1 MWGISNIFCIFAA
14 DLQFT
19 IHNSQFTKG
28 DKSMYG
34 LGVLGEKIEAFTKR
48 VVKATKYIK
57 EQKEYSLADQ
67 FFRSGTSIGANCSE
81 AVSAVSKAD
90 FANKLSIAL
99 KEANE
104 TCHWIDV
111 MFYSELIDKATYES
125 MSADAR
131 EIMQTLNYDNKKH
144 TLKYRKRE
152 EINSQCTMYKLQCTR
167 DLHGLA
173 QRFKI
178 RTNSKC

>member
-1 MWGISNIFCIFAA
+1 MNLRELLYICRCKKAVDKTINNFFCGEMWGISNIFCNFAA
-14 DLQFT
+14 DLQIT

-57 EQKEYSLADQ
+57 ERKEYSLADQ

-131 EIMQTLNYDNKKH
+131 EICKLLTTIIKNTRLNIENEKK
-144 TLKYRKRE
+144 
-152 EINSQCTMYKLQCTR
+152 
-167 DLHGLA
+167 
-173 QRFKI
+173 
-178 RTNSKC
+178 

>member
-1 MWGISNIFCIFAA
+1 MLIKQLIKFFVGKCGEYQIFFVSLQRI
-14 DLQFT
+14 LQFT

-131 EIMQTLNYDNKKH
+131 EICKLLTTIIKNTRLNIENEKK
-144 TLKYRKRE
+144 
-152 EINSQCTMYKLQCTR
+152 
-167 DLHGLA
+167 
-173 QRFKI
+173 
-178 RTNSKC
+178 

>member
-1 MWGISNIFCIFAA
+1 MNLRELLYIWNCKKHVNKTIDNFFRGEMWGISNIFTIFAA
-14 DLQFT
+14 NLQFT

-28 DKSMYG
+28 NKSMYG
-34 LGVLGEKIEAFTKR
+34 LGILGDKIEAFTKR
-48 VVKATKYIK
+48 VVEATKYIK

-111 MFYSELIDKATYES
+111 MFYSELIDEATYES
-125 MSADAR
+125 ISADAR
-131 EIMQTLNYDNKKH
+131 EICKLLTTIIKNTRLNIENEKK
-144 TLKYRKRE
+144 
-152 EINSQCTMYKLQCTR
+152 
-167 DLHGLA
+167 
-173 QRFKI
+173 
-178 RTNSKC
+178 